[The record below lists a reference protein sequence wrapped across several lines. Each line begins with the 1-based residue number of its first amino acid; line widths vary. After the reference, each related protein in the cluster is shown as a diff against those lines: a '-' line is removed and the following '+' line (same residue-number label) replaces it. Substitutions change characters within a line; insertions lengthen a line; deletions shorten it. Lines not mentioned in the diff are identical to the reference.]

1 MDINLPNGVNII
13 SASSQFIINNI
24 TKPPKIPFTPLLIPH
39 VLSSSL
45 KKEIVERFANI
56 PVKNKTIRK
65 ICFFTNNSKK
75 EQNEIRPIK
84 LFIKCA
90 KLK

>member
-1 MDINLPNGVNII
+1 MEKVVNMNDERSIKVVTDN
-13 SASSQFIINNI
+13 S
-24 TKPPKIPFTPLLIPH
+24 
-39 VLSSSL
+39 LSP
-45 KKEIVERFANI
+45 KKEIVERFVNI